1 MVRRRIL
8 GFAIGKML
16 RQDGWAEK
24 YNPKNQFHVNQYD
37 YSSCK
42 EYLAALKEKWQEY
55 EDPECEFEDY
65 VDVSK
70 YSNYDDYAY
79 DVDVYRTRLEW
90 RDEWDCDCEF
100 EVNPCD
106 FEYEEYY
113 VKALKRAWKKELDPY
128 DEFEYIDLE
137 LIDDVNEYKDRIDE
151 CKEWKDEHDSNDEYN
166 VDPSQFD
173 DVEEYLD
180 ALRKLWK
187 RKYDYFNEFSSIDP
201 NEYSNEDDYSN
212 AIENKKNWMNKY
224 DKNNAYKLDPS
235 DYDCEEDYLDALR
248 SCWQDKYDPSFK
260 TNIDVDDYD
269 TEEDYRNALILD
281 WQETYD
287 SKHQFNGFNFDKFT
301 TIDDYLVEYNDR
313 LNWIK
318 ECDAEGMYSK
328 IDASNYD
335 NLIQCKHQINLRK
348 AWKNKYDPNNEHTNI
363 DPCNYSSVEEYH
375 EAIMDFDIRSTKL

>member
-37 YSSCK
+37 YLSCK

-55 EDPECEFEDY
+55 EDPECEFEGY

-70 YSNYDDYAY
+70 YSNFEDYAY

-90 RDEWDCDCEF
+90 RDEMDFDCEF
-100 EVNPCD
+100 DVNPCD
-106 FEYEEYY
+106 FEYKEYY
-113 VKALKRAWKKELDPY
+113 VNALKMAWKKELDPY
-128 DEFEYIDLE
+128 DEFQSIDLE
-137 LIDDVNEYKDRIDE
+137 LIDDVNEYKEQVETYREWIDTYG
-151 CKEWKDEHDSNDEYN
+151 DYN
-166 VDPSQFD
+166 LDPSEYED
-173 DVEEYLD
+173 EDEYLD

-187 RKYDYFNEFSSIDP
+187 EKHDYFNEFNSVNP
-201 NEYSNEDDYSN
+201 RNYSNESDYLK

-235 DYDCEEDYLDALR
+235 DYVCEEDYLDDLR
-248 SCWQDKYDPSFK
+248 ACWQEKYDPNTK
-260 TNIDVDDYD
+260 TNVCVDDYN
-269 TEEDYRNALILD
+269 TEEDYKKSLVNN

-287 SKHQFNGFNFDKFT
+287 PQHRFNGFQFERFT
-301 TIDDYLVEYNDR
+301 TVDDYLVELNDR
-313 LNWIK
+313 INWIK
-318 ECDAEGMYSK
+318 KCDPDGVYNK
-328 IDASNYD
+328 IDPSKYD
-335 NLIQCKHQINLRK
+335 NMFQYQHILDLRK

-363 DPCNYSSVEEYH
+363 DPCDYSSVEEYH
-375 EAIMDFDIRSTKL
+375 KALMDCDKRS

>member
-1 MVRRRIL
+1 MVRRIL

-55 EDPECEFEDY
+55 EDSECEFEDY
-65 VDVSK
+65 VNVSN

-180 ALRKLWK
+180 ALR
-187 RKYDYFNEFSSIDP
+187 NV
-201 NEYSNEDDYSN
+201 
-212 AIENKKNWMNKY
+212 
-224 DKNNAYKLDPS
+224 
-235 DYDCEEDYLDALR
+235 DC
-248 SCWQDKYDPSFK
+248 
-260 TNIDVDDYD
+260 
-269 TEEDYRNALILD
+269 LI
-281 WQETYD
+281 
-287 SKHQFNGFNFDKFT
+287 N
-301 TIDDYLVEYNDR
+301 
-313 LNWIK
+313 
-318 ECDAEGMYSK
+318 
-328 IDASNYD
+328 
-335 NLIQCKHQINLRK
+335 
-348 AWKNKYDPNNEHTNI
+348 
-363 DPCNYSSVEEYH
+363 
-375 EAIMDFDIRSTKL
+375 

>member
-1 MVRRRIL
+1 MVSRRIL

-24 YNPKNQFHVNQYD
+24 YNPKNQFRVNQYD
-37 YSSCK
+37 YMSCK
-42 EYLAALKEKWQEY
+42 EYLAALREKWQEY
-55 EDPECEFEDY
+55 EDPECELEEY

-106 FEYEEYY
+106 FEYKEYY

-137 LIDDVNEYKDRIDE
+137 LIDDVDEYKERVEACREWIDTYGDYNLDSSE
-151 CKEWKDEHDSNDEYN
+151 YDDE
-166 VDPSQFD
+166 
-173 DVEEYLD
+173 EEYLD
-180 ALRKLWK
+180 VLRKLWK
-187 RKYDYFNEFSSIDP
+187 EKHDYFNEFNSVNP
-201 NEYSNEDDYSN
+201 RNYSNESDYLK

-235 DYDCEEDYLDALR
+235 SYVSEEDYLDDLR
-248 SCWQDKYDPSFK
+248 CCWQDKYDPDKRTIISV
-260 TNIDVDDYD
+260 NDYA
-269 TEEDYRNALILD
+269 TEEEYRESLVNH

-287 SKHQFNGFNFDKFT
+287 PQHRFNGFQFERFT
-301 TIDDYLVEYNDR
+301 TVDDYLIELNDR
-313 LNWIK
+313 LDWIK
-318 ECDAEGMYSK
+318 KCDPDGVYSK
-328 IDASNYD
+328 IDPSKYD
-335 NLIQCKHQINLRK
+335 NMFQYQHVLDLRK
-348 AWKNKYDPNNEHTNI
+348 AWKNKYDPDNIHNEI
-363 DPCNYSSVEEYH
+363 DPCDYSSVEEYH
-375 EAIMDFDIRSTKL
+375 KALTDD